1 MTKTFTLRRA
11 GLTLAAMIFSVVA
24 SAQTVVFD
32 FSSEKW
38 VNENN
43 GYELE
48 LKEVSRLMKAKWRWK
63 ATRGGV
69 IQAVNKLKDNHL
81 QIPRGNSIEFY
92 APQGKHIAKIVFE
105 MKKNRFH
112 VSSDGEHDLPM
123 LGKDANTRVW
133 EGDAQNVRIYGIN
146 AMPYIRKATVTL
158 IKDNTTGINDVKQQA
173 DRVHN
178 VYNLNG
184 IKVGT
189 TNTFDRLPAGIY
201 IVNAKKVVK

>member
-1 MTKTFTLRRA
+1 
-11 GLTLAAMIFSVVA
+11 
-24 SAQTVVFD
+24 
-32 FSSEKW
+32 
-38 VNENN
+38 
-43 GYELE
+43 
-48 LKEVSRLMKAKWRWK
+48 
-63 ATRGGV
+63 
-69 IQAVNKLKDNHL
+69 
-81 QIPRGNSIEFY
+81 
-92 APQGKHIAKIVFE
+92 

-158 IKDNTTGINDVKQQA
+158 IKDNTTGINDVKKQV

-184 IKVGT
+184 IKVGI
-189 TNTFDRLPAGIY
+189 TNTFDRLPAGVY
-201 IVNAKKVVK
+201 IVNGKKVVK